1 VSAQVHPAVSATDP
15 PARPRPGGDLSFA
28 LLAAAVREHV
38 QRVVVV
44 PGKPV
49 HLLRDQLPDAAV
61 IEAAD
66 EKSGFEHAMGL
77 ALGGVPAAAL
87 FKGVGVSHAWDSIT
101 NAVVHGTVD
110 GGPVLIVAADDTVA
124 GASTVIVDSRALAA
138 TADLAVVEPCT
149 IGHIADAVALAAT
162 MSTTV
167 GEPVMVR
174 YTPEL
179 AALAAAAGIEDVSQL
194 PAAPADDG
202 DSPRVVPMPG
212 LHRAHGLTKPG
223 RHVHR
228 HRFSMPVLT
237 ALADGADLID
247 EHRGSTVLP
256 GFGRTAI
263 IGFGPSWS
271 TVGRPTAE
279 ALDLHGMG
287 SSVVYPL
294 PGRLVEFASRFD
306 TVLVVEEGR
315 PVAESA
321 LTLALADLGART
333 AVLGRRG
340 GALPAVGTLHVS
352 DLHRALEGDR
362 AVDDRVPLWK
372 EGGKPA
378 DEPYRSLFDA
388 VAVVRRRH
396 GVGVATCVGTVID
409 VAGAPWHSV
418 DLALSL
424 GSATGSAAG
433 MAEAGRRSLAL
444 IGDYGLLHSGLNAFG
459 TVQRRGLPV
468 LTVIVANGVS
478 KRTGG
483 QRSAFHPDEPHAIE
497 LLGELRARGAR
508 HVRVIDGDTADADG
522 LAAAIEAELDR
533 LPATIVIE
541 TGEGFHR
548 SAVGVA
554 RPGCGDRG
562 TS

>member
-1 VSAQVHPAVSATDP
+1 V
-15 PARPRPGGDLSFA
+15 
-28 LLAAAVREHV
+28 
-38 QRVVVV
+38 
-44 PGKPV
+44 
-49 HLLRDQLPDAAV
+49 
-61 IEAAD
+61 
-66 EKSGFEHAMGL
+66 
-77 ALGGVPAAAL
+77 
-87 FKGVGVSHAWDSIT
+87 
-101 NAVVHGTVD
+101 
-110 GGPVLIVAADDTVA
+110 
-124 GASTVIVDSRALAA
+124 
-138 TADLAVVEPCT
+138 
-149 IGHIADAVALAAT
+149 
-162 MSTTV
+162 
-167 GEPVMVR
+167 
-174 YTPEL
+174 
-179 AALAAAAGIEDVSQL
+179 L
-194 PAAPADDG
+194 PA
-202 DSPRVVPMPG
+202 
-212 LHRAHGLTKPG
+212 
-223 RHVHR
+223 
-228 HRFSMPVLT
+228 
-237 ALADGADLID
+237 
-247 EHRGSTVLP
+247 
-256 GFGRTAI
+256 FGRTAI

-372 EGGKPA
+372 EGGKQA

-388 VAVVRRRH
+388 VALVRRRH

-409 VAGAPWHSV
+409 IAGAPWHSV

-424 GSATGSAAG
+424 GSATGSAGG

-459 TVQRRGLPV
+459 AAQQRGLPV

-483 QRSAFHPDEPHAIE
+483 QRSAFHPEEPHAID
-497 LLGELRARGAR
+497 LLGVLRSRGAR
-508 HVRVIDGDTADADG
+508 HVRVIDGDTADAEG
-522 LAAAIEAELDR
+522 LAAAIEVELDR

-541 TGEGFHR
+541 SGEGFHR

-554 RPGCGDRG
+554 RPGSGDRG

>member
-1 VSAQVHPAVSATDP
+1 
-15 PARPRPGGDLSFA
+15 
-28 LLAAAVREHV
+28 
-38 QRVVVV
+38 
-44 PGKPV
+44 
-49 HLLRDQLPDAAV
+49 
-61 IEAAD
+61 
-66 EKSGFEHAMGL
+66 
-77 ALGGVPAAAL
+77 
-87 FKGVGVSHAWDSIT
+87 VGVSHAWDSIT

-124 GASTVIVDSRALAA
+124 EASTVILDSRALAA
-138 TADLAVVEPCT
+138 TIDLAVVEACT
-149 IGHIADAVALAAT
+149 AAHIPGTLALAAA

-179 AALAAAAGIEDVSQL
+179 AQLAAAAGLAEDDEL
-194 PAAPADDG
+194 PDTG
-202 DSPRVVPMPG
+202 DAGDLPRVVPMPG
-212 LHRAHGLTKPG
+212 LHRAHGMTKPG

-228 HRFSMPVLT
+228 SRFSVPVLT

-247 EHRGSTVLP
+247 EHRGSAVLP
-256 GFGRTAI
+256 GFGRTAV
-263 IGFGPSWS
+263 IGFGPTWS

-306 TVLVVEEGR
+306 TVLVVEDGR

-340 GALPAVGTLHVS
+340 GALPAVGRLHVS

-372 EGGKPA
+372 DGGKPA
-378 DEPYRSLFDA
+378 EEPYRSLFDA
-388 VAVVRRRH
+388 VAQVRRRH

-418 DLALSL
+418 DL
-424 GSATGSAAG
+424 
-433 MAEAGRRSLAL
+433 R
-444 IGDYGLLHSGLNAFG
+444 
-459 TVQRRGLPV
+459 
-468 LTVIVANGVS
+468 
-478 KRTGG
+478 
-483 QRSAFHPDEPHAIE
+483 
-497 LLGELRARGAR
+497 
-508 HVRVIDGDTADADG
+508 
-522 LAAAIEAELDR
+522 
-533 LPATIVIE
+533 
-541 TGEGFHR
+541 
-548 SAVGVA
+548 
-554 RPGCGDRG
+554 
-562 TS
+562 